1 MSHFAKTLAGLAKR
15 PRSGRSRPSAGT
27 SSLAELKGFGSNP
40 GALVA
45 RTHVPESLSEKAPL
59 VVVLHGCTQS
69 AAGYDTGSGWSR
81 LAEEFGFAVLYP
93 EQQRGNNPNM
103 CFNWFETADITR
115 GGGEVLSIR
124 QMVGTM
130 VKKQGL
136 DERRIFVTRLSAGGA
151 MALAVLAAYPDV
163 FAGGAIIAGLPY
175 GTAGSVPEAFDRM
188 RGLNMPDTT
197 ELQARLEEAVD
208 HAGPWPT
215 ISVWHGTDDTT
226 VVPSNAL
233 AIIEQWRGVHGV
245 DANPSHQE
253 ESGGHVRQVWPD
265 SDGTVRIECYSVTG
279 MAHGTPIDQSSGYGK
294 RAPFMIDVGISSTE
308 LIARSWQLTASF
320 ERKQPS
326 ADHAVKARPRNDNTQ
341 DKQGTKHHDPIV
353 DNVQKVIEDA
363 LRAAGL
369 MK

>member
-15 PRSGRSRPSAGT
+15 PRSGRSRPSTNT

-103 CFNWFETADITR
+103 CFNWFETGDITR

-130 VKKQGL
+130 VKKHGL
-136 DERRIFVTRLSAGGA
+136 DERRIFVTGLSAGGA

-215 ISVWHGTDDTT
+215 ISVLAWNGRHHGR
-226 VVPSNAL
+226 AL
-233 AIIEQWRGVHGV
+233 QCPRHHRAMARRSRRRRKSF
-245 DANPSHQE
+245 A
-253 ESGGHVRQVWPD
+253 SGRVR
-265 SDGTVRIECYSVTG
+265 
-279 MAHGTPIDQSSGYGK
+279 
-294 RAPFMIDVGISSTE
+294 
-308 LIARSWQLTASF
+308 RSCQ
-320 ERKQPS
+320 
-326 ADHAVKARPRNDNTQ
+326 
-341 DKQGTKHHDPIV
+341 
-353 DNVQKVIEDA
+353 
-363 LRAAGL
+363 AGL
-369 MK
+369 AGFGRNRQNRVLLRHRDGARNPDRPVQRLRQAGAVHDRCRHLLRPN